1 MKKSSNI
8 KYLQLLESALSKNT
22 RIAYEKGWEC
32 FCKFCR
38 KEKRN
43 PLSVSADDVVEF
55 LISISTYPNQITASK
70 LSMSTISLYVSAIN
84 SKFNQCGQTSPAQHP
99 KVKSV
104 LRGLHREK
112 GKVPRRVK
120 ALREYQIK
128 NILSQCDQL
137 KLKPQKAMISVR
149 DAAIISIGFAGALR
163 RSEICNIKVDDIEIV
178 HPGSFHCHNKNLGVK
193 ERIKHD
199 GCQKMYLTIRHSKTD
214 QDRKGHTIPV
224 IDGKNLKPIQRL
236 QEWLSMA
243 EISEGYVFQTMRRGG
258 VLRGKP
264 LHPSDIPR
272 IVKQY
277 VRSIGLNPKEFS
289 GHSLRSGFVTSAAV
303 HNARLDKIMEITRHT
318 DPTTVMKY
326 IRDVDLFQD
335 HAGEGF
341 L

>member
-1 MKKSSNI
+1 M
-8 KYLQLLESALSKNT
+8 
-22 RIAYEKGWEC
+22 
-32 FCKFCR
+32 
-38 KEKRN
+38 
-43 PLSVSADDVVEF
+43 SVSADDVVEF
-55 LISISTYPNQITASK
+55 LISISTYPNQITTGK
-70 LSMSTISLYVSAIN
+70 LSMSTIGLYVSAIN

-104 LRGLHREK
+104 LRGLYREK
-112 GKVPRRVK
+112 GKPPRRVK
-120 ALREYQIK
+120 ALREYQVK
-128 NILSQCDQL
+128 NILIQCDQL
-137 KLKPQKAMISVR
+137 KSRPQKAKISIR

-163 RSEICNIKVDDIEIV
+163 RSEICNIRVNDIEMV
-178 HPGSFHCHNKNLGVK
+178 CSDGSGDQNEILELK
-193 ERIKHD
+193 ENNDLCR
-199 GCQKMYLTIRHSKTD
+199 KMYLNVRQSKTD
-214 QDRKGHTIPV
+214 QDGKGHTIPI

-236 QEWLSMA
+236 QEWLSIA

-272 IVKQY
+272 LIKHY
-277 VRSIGLNPKEFS
+277 VHLIGLNPEDFS

-335 HAGEGF
+335 HAGERF

>member
-8 KYLQLLESALSKNT
+8 KYLQLLESALSINT

-38 KEKRN
+38 NEKRN
-43 PLSVSADDVVEF
+43 PMNVSADDVVEF
-55 LISISTYPNQITASK
+55 LISISTYPNQITTGS
-70 LSMSTISLYVSAIN
+70 LSMSTIGLYVSAIN
-84 SKFNQCGQTSPAQHP
+84 SKFNQRGQTSPAQHP

-104 LRGLHREK
+104 LKGLHREK
-112 GKVPRRVK
+112 GKPPRRVK

-128 NILSQCDQL
+128 KILNQCDQL
-137 KLKPQKAMISVR
+137 KLRPQKSMISIR

-163 RSEICNIKVDDIEIV
+163 RSEICNIRVNDIEMV
-178 HPGSFHCHNKNLGVK
+178 YSDSFGDQNENLDPK
-193 ERIKHD
+193 ENNDLRR
-199 GCQKMYLTIRHSKTD
+199 KMYLTIRQSKTD
-214 QDRKGHTIPV
+214 QDGKGHTIPI

-236 QEWLSMA
+236 QEWLSIA

-272 IVKQY
+272 LVKHY
-277 VRSIGLNPKEFS
+277 VCLIGLNPKEFS

-335 HAGEGF
+335 HAGERF